1 MQHQSLSG
9 SVSGIKPE
17 KSWRVWWMLTR
28 PHTLTAAFVPVT
40 LGTVL
45 ALQTGRIDIWLF
57 IAMLVASILIQIG
70 TNLFNEYFDFVRGL
84 DNENSVGI
92 GGAIVRHG
100 MRPKTVLYT
109 AYGLFAVSVLLGVYI
124 CMSSSWWL
132 ALIGLVC
139 MAVGYLY
146 TGGPLPIS
154 YTPFGEIM
162 SGVFMGMII
171 ILISYYIQTGEL
183 TWNVFLISLPITILV
198 GGINLSNNIRDLAGD
213 KENGRKT
220 LPILAGRKNAVHIL
234 SWAFIISYLLI
245 GLYIVMGIVTVWSA
259 IVLLSLPKPVKAIKE
274 FKAKEKPAE
283 LLIAMKST
291 AQTNTFFGLLLAIGV
306 LIHHFV

>member
-9 SVSGIKPE
+9 SVSEIKPE
-17 KSWRVWWMLTR
+17 KWRVWWMLTR

-40 LGTVL
+40 LGTVMSL
-45 ALQTGRIDIWLF
+45 ESGKIDIWLF
-57 IAMLVASILIQIG
+57 LAMLAASILIQIG

-92 GGAIVRHG
+92 GGAIVRYG
-100 MRPKTVLYT
+100 MKPKTVLYL
-109 AYGLFAVSVLLGVYI
+109 AYGLFGAAVLLGVYI
-124 CMSSSWWL
+124 CASSSWWL

-146 TGGPLPIS
+146 TGGPFPIS

-162 SGVFMGMII
+162 SGVFMGMVI
-171 ILISYYIQTGEL
+171 ILISYYIQTGGL

-198 GGINLSNNIRDLAGD
+198 GGINLSNNIRDLVGD

-220 LPILAGRKNAVHIL
+220 LPILAGRKNAVQIL
-234 SWAFIISYLLI
+234 SWVFAVSYILI
-245 GLYIVMGIVTVWSA
+245 GIYIGFEIVSLWSCL
-259 IVLLSLPKPVKAIKE
+259 VLLSLPKPIKAIQE
-274 FKAKEKPAE
+274 FKTKEKPAE
-283 LLIAMKST
+283 LMVAMKST
-291 AQTNTFFGLLLAIGV
+291 AQTNTFFGLLLAIAL
-306 LIHHFV
+306 LIQYVF

>member
-9 SVSGIKPE
+9 SVSGIKPD

-45 ALQTGRIDIWLF
+45 ALETGRIDIWLF
-57 IAMLVASILIQIG
+57 LAMLVASILIQIG

-92 GGAIVRHG
+92 GGAIVRYG
-100 MRPKTVLYT
+100 MKPKTVLYL
-109 AYGLFAVSVLLGVYI
+109 AYGLFAAAVLLGIYI
-124 CMSSSWWL
+124 CISSSWWL
-132 ALIGLVC
+132 ALIGLIC

-171 ILISYYIQTGEL
+171 ILISYFLQTGEL
-183 TWNVFLISLPITILV
+183 TWSVFLVSLPITILV
-198 GGINLSNNIRDLAGD
+198 GGINLSNNIRDLVGD

-220 LPILAGRKNAVHIL
+220 LPILAGRKNAVQIL
-234 SWAFIISYLLI
+234 SWVFIVSYVLI
-245 GLYIVMGIVTVWSA
+245 GLYVALGILTVWSFL
-259 IVLLSLPKPVKAIKE
+259 VLLSLPKPIKAIKE
-274 FKAKEKPAE
+274 FKAKEKPAD
-283 LLIAMKST
+283 LMVAMKST
-291 AQTNTFFGLLLAIGV
+291 AQTNTFFGLLLALALV
-306 LIHHFV
+306 IHYFV